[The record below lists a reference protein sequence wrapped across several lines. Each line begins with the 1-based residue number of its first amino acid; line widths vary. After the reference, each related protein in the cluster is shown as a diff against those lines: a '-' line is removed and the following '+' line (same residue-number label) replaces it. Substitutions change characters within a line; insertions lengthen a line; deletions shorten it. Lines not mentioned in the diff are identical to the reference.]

1 MYILLHLTD
10 KNQQCCFVCLLVSRW
25 KAQLV
30 RRCTVFWATGTL
42 TKQICIC
49 LQQSCFI
56 AGNEIG
62 INMRRFSPVSAQ
74 GCSFITLL
82 SWLTT
87 KFSHQNLFDT
97 FWWEIGAQ
105 CVTAGSISR
114 LVWHTCVVAFVHQAE
129 GGNFFLK
136 EIPVSDRSD
145 TFMTL
150 KKCLCGGEVETF
162 FCSKSSSGSI
172 AQSIKS
178 PFT

>member
-1 MYILLHLTD
+1 ML
-10 KNQQCCFVCLLVSRW
+10 FCLPVSLPLKSPIKCHFIDNWFAGVPFLSYRY
-25 KAQLV
+25 
-30 RRCTVFWATGTL
+30 L

-62 INMRRFSPVSAQ
+62 INMRRFRPVSAQ

-87 KFSHQNLFDT
+87 KFSHQNLFRHVLMRNWGSVCHSWFD
-97 FWWEIGAQ
+97 FSVSVAHLRC
-105 CVTAGSISR
+105 CVRSAGR
-114 LVWHTCVVAFVHQAE
+114 RGEF
-129 GGNFFLK
+129 FFLK

-150 KKCLCGGEVETF
+150 
-162 FCSKSSSGSI
+162 
-172 AQSIKS
+172 
-178 PFT
+178 

>member
-1 MYILLHLTD
+1 LP
-10 KNQQCCFVCLLVSRW
+10 VSLALKSAISSQVYR
-25 KAQLV
+25 
-30 RRCTVFWATGTL
+30 FWATGTL

-62 INMRRFSPVSAQ
+62 INMRRFRPVSAQ

-114 LVWHTCVVAFVHQAE
+114 LVWHTCVVAFVQQAE
-129 GGNFFLK
+129 GGNFFSLK

-162 FCSKSSSGSI
+162 FYSKSCSGSI

-178 PFT
+178 LFTRPTEGGS